1 MKVPPIGL
9 IAGSG
14 RLPLLFAEAAARA
27 GREVVAVAQEGETDP
42 ALKAA
47 AWIKLGQLGRIV
59 EVMRAAGAGEAV
71 LCGGIRK
78 PRLFDVRPDWLALKA
93 LAKMRSFG
101 DDAALRAIAGALEE
115 EGLRIVSPLPFVPDL
130 VAAPGPIGRRKLSD
144 EQRADAAAGLAVAR
158 ALGTADVGQTVV
170 IKRGVVLAVE
180 AVEGTD
186 ACIARGGGLAK
197 GAVVVKARKPQQ
209 DDRFDVPAVG
219 PRTIDALAAAGCAGL
234 AVEAV
239 MAEVAEVADAAQVAQ
254 VAQVATATEAQI
266 ARADITEM
274 RPGTVSIM
282 PAGMEQQLSKQ
293 ELADL
298 LAFLK
303 STKWG
308 PR

>member
-1 MKVPPIGL
+1 VRVPPIGL

-14 RLPLLFAEAAARA
+14 RLPLLFAEAAARS
-27 GREVVAVAQEGETDP
+27 GREVVAVAHEGETDP

-144 EQRADAAAGLAVAR
+144 DQRADAAAGLAVAR

-219 PRTIDALAAAGCAGL
+219 PRTIEAMLAVGCAALAIEAGAALVLDKLEMADKADRTGI
-234 AVEAV
+234 AVEGV
-239 MAEVAEVADAAQVAQ
+239 
-254 VAQVATATEAQI
+254 
-266 ARADITEM
+266 
-274 RPGTVSIM
+274 
-282 PAGMEQQLSKQ
+282 
-293 ELADL
+293 
-298 LAFLK
+298 
-303 STKWG
+303 
-308 PR
+308 